1 MVDQRRGAGSGLQGD
16 EALHAPEGEEYGS
29 VKGRTQREI
38 IWRRFRRHRLALV
51 GGAVLILLYIAAIVT
66 PWIAPFGYAQIDF
79 TALNQPPSLHHLMG
93 TDRLGRD
100 QLTRVMYGGRISLA
114 LGLAVGVF
122 STVIGATVGIISGHY
137 GKSVDVAT
145 MGFVDFML
153 TLPFLPLLLVAG
165 KIFQFTPITIIA
177 ALVLL
182 LWPRMAR
189 LVVPSVL
196 SSPGCEGGGIF
207 SQNFIGPVPD
217 HACVGGIDIFKP
229 AILRGNRQALSHI
242 VENLEGKISFSLQS
256 LLSLLFLSHII
267 EHSQDTELTSEFDEF
282 IIGKGVSGAGRYII
296 VLMFDSP
303 DGPIFHQAFKQS
315 HSLVLIVPKTD
326 FDRLV
331 FHQFVE

>member
-1 MVDQRRGAGSGLQGD
+1 MVDQRRDAGAGLQDGGVLQA
-16 EALHAPEGEEYGS
+16 EEGVGFGT

-51 GGAVLILLYIAAIVT
+51 GGAILILFYIGAVVT
-66 PWIAPFGYAQIDF
+66 PWVAPYGYAQIDF
-79 TALNQPPSLHHLMG
+79 TALNQPPNWHHLMG

-100 QLTRVMYGGRISLA
+100 ELTRVMYGGRISLA

-165 KIFQFTPITIIA
+165 KIFQFTPVTIIA

-189 LVVPSVL
+189 LVRGQVL
-196 SSPGCEGGGIF
+196 AVREQEYVQAARAIGVS
-207 SQNFIGPVPD
+207 NFRIMLRHILPNVIGVMVVE
-217 HACVGGIDIFKP
+217 ATLIVAL
-229 AILRGNRQALSHI
+229 AILVESAISYLGLGIQPPTPSWGNLLQDARTTMTEQWWLALFPGLMI
-242 VENLEGKISFSLQS
+242 VIAALCVN
-256 LLSLLFLSHII
+256 FL
-267 EHSQDTELTSEFDEF
+267 
-282 IIGKGVSGAGRYII
+282 G
-296 VLMFDSP
+296 
-303 DGPIFHQAFKQS
+303 DGLRDA
-315 HSLVLIVPKTD
+315 LDPKA
-326 FDRLV
+326 
-331 FHQFVE
+331 VE